1 MADTTGLE
9 PATTCVTGRYT
20 NHLCYVSIG
29 GPRKSRTF
37 VLPLSGACTNRYTT
51 GPFGDSHGSRTRKFH
66 LERVVTLPFVY
77 GTSLVWR
84 LGVEPS
90 DTVSQT
96 VIQNRRIHATIYAL
110 FAFV

>member
-20 NHLCYVSIG
+20 NQLCYVSIG

-77 GTSLVWR
+77 GTSMGGHLRVA
-84 LGVEPS
+84 LSNV
-90 DTVSQT
+90 VSQT
-96 VIQNRRIHATIYAL
+96 TI
-110 FAFV
+110 